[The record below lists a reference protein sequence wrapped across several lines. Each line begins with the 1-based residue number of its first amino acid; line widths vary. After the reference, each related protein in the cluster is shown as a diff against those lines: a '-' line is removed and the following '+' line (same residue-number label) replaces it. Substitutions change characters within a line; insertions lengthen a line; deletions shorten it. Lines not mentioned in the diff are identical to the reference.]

1 MIRDVENLGALNA
14 QSTGKGED
22 MADVKKETRNSK
34 NKNEIRSAE
43 ENGEDSNGVEKTVT
57 ACANRCFD
65 CISATKR
72 SSLTFSTI

>member
-1 MIRDVENLGALNA
+1 M
-14 QSTGKGED
+14 GEGEEL
-22 MADVKKETRNSK
+22 ADVKKKTRNSK

-43 ENGEDSNGVEKTVT
+43 ENVKDSNSVEETVT

-65 CISATKR
+65 CVPATKR